1 MLQKVLNLAKWVI
14 VNLNIF
20 KIKVIPRLFWSSPTT
35 LTIKPSPISVAFLIL
50 GLSLFGFGEALLISA
65 GVGVSPWT
73 VFAQGI
79 SNNTDWSIGASTAVI
94 SSCVLFLWIFLKQ
107 IPGLG
112 TIFNIIIIS
121 IFLDLSL
128 PYLPTFETLFFN
140 ILMAAMGVLIT
151 GFGGAIY
158 LIANLGPGPRD
169 GLMTGLQRL
178 TNYPIA
184 IVRGSIEVTVVLLG
198 ALLGGVVGIGTLFF
212 AFGIGPSLA
221 LSILLLNKL
230 FDHNS
235 AE

>member
-1 MLQKVLNLAKWVI
+1 
-14 VNLNIF
+14 
-20 KIKVIPRLFWSSPTT
+20 
-35 LTIKPSPISVAFLIL
+35 
-50 GLSLFGFGEALLISA
+50 
-65 GVGVSPWT
+65 

-79 SNNTDWSIGASTAVI
+79 SINTDWSIGVSTAVI
-94 SSCVLFLWIFLKQ
+94 SSFVLFLWIFLKQ
-107 IPGLG
+107 TPGLG

-121 IFLDLSL
+121 IVLDLSL
-128 PYLPTFETLFFN
+128 PYLPNLETLSLK
-140 ILMAAMGVLIT
+140 ILMAATGVLIT

-184 IVRGSIEVTVVLLG
+184 IVRGSIEITVVMIG

-221 LSILLLNKL
+221 LSILLLTKL

-235 AE
+235 VD

>member
-1 MLQKVLNLAKWVI
+1 MNLKI
-14 VNLNIF
+14 L
-20 KIKVIPRLFWSSPTT
+20 KIKAIPTLFWSSSKT
-35 LTIKPSPISVAFLIL
+35 LTIKPSPISVLFLIL
-50 GLSLFGFGEALLISA
+50 GLFLFGLGEALLISA

-79 SNNTDWSIGASTAVI
+79 SKNTDWSIGVSTAII
-94 SSCVLFLWIFLKQ
+94 SSFVLFLWIFLKQ

-121 IFLDLSL
+121 IVLDISV
-128 PYLPTFETLFFN
+128 PYLPNFETLSFK
-140 ILMAAMGVLIT
+140 ILMAATGVLIT

-184 IVRGSIEVTVVLLG
+184 IVRGSIEITVVMIG

-221 LSILLLNKL
+221 LSILLLTKL
-230 FDHNS
+230 FDKNS
-235 AE
+235 AD

>member
-1 MLQKVLNLAKWVI
+1 M
-14 VNLNIF
+14 NLNIL
-20 KIKVIPRLFWSSPTT
+20 KIKAIPTLFWSSSKT
-35 LTIKPSPISVAFLIL
+35 LTIKPSPISVLFLIL
-50 GLSLFGFGEALLISA
+50 GLFLFGLGEALLISA

-79 SNNTDWSIGASTAVI
+79 SKNTDWSIGVSTAII
-94 SSCVLFLWIFLKQ
+94 SSFVLFLWIFLKQ
-107 IPGLG
+107 IPGQG
-112 TIFNIIIIS
+112 TILNIIIIS
-121 IFLDLSL
+121 IVLDISL
-128 PYLPTFETLFFN
+128 PYLPNFETLSFK
-140 ILMAAMGVLIT
+140 ILMAATGVLIT

-184 IVRGSIEVTVVLLG
+184 IVRGSIEITVVMIG

-221 LSILLLNKL
+221 LSILLLTKL
-230 FDHNS
+230 FGKNS
-235 AE
+235 VD